1 MRKRDKMAEYTQE
14 NLKKER
20 ILSLCICG
28 STYHNGIFK
37 ISEIE
42 HKIEKSK
49 SSKSSFLTKYTIF
62 RIASLNIVLP
72 DKLAYGV
79 YEVYVIKCDDDQSDV
94 LKYQH
99 KLASSTM
106 LDLQIRLK
114 SVQTDLDA
122 TLKYLAQE
130 QFEAL

>member
-14 NLKKER
+14 NLKKR
-20 ILSLCICG
+20 KNLILVHMR

-42 HKIEKSK
+42 HKIEKVNRANLR
-49 SSKSSFLTKYTIF
+49 FNEVYDF

>member
-1 MRKRDKMAEYTQE
+1 MAEYTQE
-14 NLKKER
+14 NLKKR
-20 ILSLCICG
+20 KNLILVHMR

-42 HKIEKSK
+42 HKIEKVNRANLR
-49 SSKSSFLTKYTIF
+49 FNEVYDF

-130 QFEAL
+130 QFESL